1 MLKPR
6 KHITKRQIKED
17 KFVTFYFKFVD
28 YLKQNMNKV
37 TIGLAVILAV
47 IIFTM
52 LVYRSK
58 KTAELNASVKLAE
71 ANSKMVR
78 GDLQQTIDIL
88 LNMTE
93 NYSGTNS
100 ASRGVYFLA
109 YAYFQKGE
117 YENAVTYFKKY
128 LDDYANDP
136 ILTSAA
142 YSGLGACYEQMGKYA
157 EAAQFYEKGATKF
170 MDHFNAP
177 QQLMDAARCYFS
189 VNRFADARNCYETVI
204 KKYPESEFKNQAE
217 LFLARLKG

>member
-17 KFVTFYFKFVD
+17 KLVTFYFKAVD
-28 YLKQNMNKV
+28 FLKENMNKV

-47 IIFTM
+47 IIFAT
-52 LVYRSK
+52 LVHRSK
-58 KTAELNASVKLAE
+58 KAAELNASVKLAE
-71 ANSKMVR
+71 ANSKIVR

-88 LNMTE
+88 LSMSE

-100 ASRGVYFLA
+100 ASRGVYLLA
-109 YAYFQKGE
+109 YTYFQKGE

-136 ILTSAA
+136 ILTDAA
-142 YSGLGACYEQMGKYA
+142 YSGLGACYEQMGKFA
-157 EAAQFYEKGATKF
+157 DAAQSYEKGATKF
-170 MDHFNAP
+170 VDHFNAP
-177 QQLMDAARCYFS
+177 QQLMDAARCYVS
-189 VNRFADARNCYETVI
+189 INRIADARNCYETVI
-204 KKYPESEFKNQAE
+204 EKYPESEFKKDAE